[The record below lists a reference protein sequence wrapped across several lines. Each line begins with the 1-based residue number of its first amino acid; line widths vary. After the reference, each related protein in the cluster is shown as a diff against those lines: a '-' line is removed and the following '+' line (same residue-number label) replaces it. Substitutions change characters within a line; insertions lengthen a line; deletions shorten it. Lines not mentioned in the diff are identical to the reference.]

1 MIDGLQKGDFPT
13 AKEMEHESRVGLTE
27 AVLTA
32 YLTSN
37 GYTPCNPPYNAGDR
51 TVVRS
56 TDDICDEL
64 APICDLDPN
73 DVAEIMLRKG
83 FTLTFPR
90 SGKLGWQLTCRH
102 E

>member
-1 MIDGLQKGDFPT
+1 MIDGLRKGDFPT
-13 AKEMEHESRVGLTE
+13 AKEMEHEASVNLTE

-37 GYTPCNPPYNAGDR
+37 GYSPCDPPCKAGDG

-90 SGKLGWQLTCRH
+90 SGKLGWQLTCRQ
-102 E
+102 

>member
-1 MIDGLQKGDFPT
+1 MDIPP
-13 AKEMEHESRVGLTE
+13 A
-27 AVLTA
+27 
-32 YLTSN
+32 
-37 GYTPCNPPYNAGDR
+37 PPPYNEGDR

-56 TDDICDEL
+56 TDDICNEL

-90 SGKLGWQLTCRH
+90 SGKLGWMLTCRR